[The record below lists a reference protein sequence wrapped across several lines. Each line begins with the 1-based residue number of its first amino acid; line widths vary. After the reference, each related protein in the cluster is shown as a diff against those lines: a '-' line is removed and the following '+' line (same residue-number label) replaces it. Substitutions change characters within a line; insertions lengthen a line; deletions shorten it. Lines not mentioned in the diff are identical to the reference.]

1 MNKFLIIGSNSFS
14 GSNFVSCLIKRKKKV
29 FGVSRSKEKNS
40 IFSSYKN
47 LPNYKKYFKFQKIN
61 LNKNYDLNKLEKLI
75 EKFKPEAIVNYAAQ
89 GMVAESWIAPE
100 DWYNTNI
107 ISQVKLYNIL
117 KSKNFIKKIVHVT
130 TPEVY
135 GNQKNE
141 LNEKS
146 IFKPSTPYAIS
157 RMSLDLHL
165 DIYCKQFKIPIIFT
179 RTSNVYGPCQDLYR
193 IVPKTILNSVRKK
206 KIFLD
211 GGGKS
216 IRSFIFIDDV
226 SNATLKIC
234 NNGKI
239 GETYHI
245 ATNKFISIRNL
256 VKKIYS
262 QRNLKYEKF
271 ISLKKDRIGK
281 DQIYKL
287 NSQKLR
293 KNLKW
298 KPLTDLK
305 NGLKKTEN
313 WILNNLKK
321 LKKLNTNYVHKK

>member
-1 MNKFLIIGSNSFS
+1 M
-14 GSNFVSCLIKRKKKV
+14 
-29 FGVSRSKEKNS
+29 
-40 IFSSYKN
+40 
-47 LPNYKKYFKFQKIN
+47 
-61 LNKNYDLNKLEKLI
+61 
-75 EKFKPEAIVNYAAQ
+75 
-89 GMVAESWIAPE
+89 
-100 DWYNTNI
+100 
-107 ISQVKLYNIL
+107 
-117 KSKNFIKKIVHVT
+117 
-130 TPEVY
+130 
-135 GNQKNE
+135 
-141 LNEKS
+141 
-146 IFKPSTPYAIS
+146 
-157 RMSLDLHL
+157 
-165 DIYCKQFKIPIIFT
+165 
-179 RTSNVYGPCQDLYR
+179 YR